1 MKKSFVLAVFLI
13 FLSPSII
20 HAIRI
25 VHGPYLQNVY
35 QTEATI
41 VWLSD
46 KPSVGWVELAP
57 DDGTNFYAEQRSKFY
72 DTKIG
77 VKRTDSLHV
86 VRLTGLTPGV
96 TYRYRVFSKEVLSH
110 TNTFVQYGKVAS
122 TDVYR
127 EKPLT
132 FKTLEEN
139 KKDVSFV
146 VLNDVHGRHD
156 VITPLLKYA
165 DYQNRDMIFFN
176 GDMISIVNKGEDFF
190 TGFMDECIGL
200 FAKNKS
206 PYYVRGNHE
215 TRGKFATHFQDYFN
229 PRQSH
234 LYGAMHMG
242 PVYIIML
249 DTGED
254 KPDDDIEYSGIT
266 DYDQYRTE
274 QAEWLKTLKD
284 DPLYKAAKYRI
295 VIAHMPTTDGR
306 NEWHGPVD
314 CVKKF
319 TPILNDMNIDLM
331 ICGHLHRD
339 MYCEPNSRIKYPVLV
354 NSNQGSVE
362 VNTQGDKFKAV
373 VRHLDGK
380 VVWEREYSA
389 R

>member
-254 KPDDDIEYSGIT
+254 KPDDDIEYS
-266 DYDQYRTE
+266 
-274 QAEWLKTLKD
+274 
-284 DPLYKAAKYRI
+284 
-295 VIAHMPTTDGR
+295 V
-306 NEWHGPVD
+306 
-314 CVKKF
+314 KF